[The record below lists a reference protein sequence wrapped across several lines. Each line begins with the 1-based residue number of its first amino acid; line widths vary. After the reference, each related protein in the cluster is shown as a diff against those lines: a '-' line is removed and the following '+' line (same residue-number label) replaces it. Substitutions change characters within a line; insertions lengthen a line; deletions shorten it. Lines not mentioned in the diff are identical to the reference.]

1 VLASAANPATFLP
14 LSLCMAEQANQ
25 GPSTRNNGTGLRSSY
40 GVSLRPKKAA
50 IKVDSRQDA
59 DENYGPTGVPESYS
73 GSCSVTASSLSSARR
88 HGALLLRLRRP
99 SGYGFHL
106 RWTHRKCRAWRLGA
120 GPLAWLRPV

>member
-1 VLASAANPATFLP
+1 VPASAANPATFLH
-14 LSLCMAEQANQ
+14 LLLRMVEQANRS
-25 GPSTRNNGTGLRSSY
+25 PSTRNKGGGLRSSY
-40 GVSLRPKKAA
+40 GVSVRPKKAA
-50 IKVDSRQDA
+50 IRVDSRQDA

-99 SGYGFHL
+99 PGYGFHL